1 MSRFFVTDAPV
12 AIREFDETEVVSDK
26 PPNVVW
32 IRARMDVATRGKVSG
47 DLLKLGENGQGL
59 EGHLGNN
66 NLALLLHNIIR
77 WEGPD
82 FVDEMGR
89 PIPCSPENIKKL
101 DTNDPFIER
110 ILDEIGERNQKR
122 ASPNPKSS
130 TANGFTNAT
139 AADLTASQASDGES
153 QSLQLVN
160 GKSRSTS
167 LADSIGRHSKSENST
182 PIS

>member
-1 MSRFFVTDAPV
+1 MSRFFVTDPPV
-12 AIREFDETEVVSDK
+12 AIREFDETEIVSDK
-26 PPNVVW
+26 PPNVVF

-47 DLLKLGENGQGL
+47 ELLKLGENGQGL

-101 DTNDPFIER
+101 DTNDPFIEH
-110 ILDEIGERNQKR
+110 ILDEIGERNKKR
-122 ASPNPKSS
+122 ESPKSGSATNSGFTSATAPGLIASP
-130 TANGFTNAT
+130 
-139 AADLTASQASDGES
+139 ASDGES
-153 QSLQLVN
+153 QSLQSAN
-160 GKSRSTS
+160 GNSKLTLRRAS
-167 LADSIGRHSKSENST
+167 AGRPGK
-182 PIS
+182 

>member
-1 MSRFFVTDAPV
+1 MSRFFVTDPPV

-32 IRARMDVATRGKVSG
+32 IKARMDVATRGKVSG
-47 DLLKLGENGQGL
+47 ELLKLGENGQGV

-89 PIPCSPENIKKL
+89 AIPCSPENIKKL

-110 ILDEIGERNQKR
+110 ILDEIGERNAKR
-122 ASPNPKSS
+122 ASPKEGSATNSGS
-130 TANGFTNAT
+130 TNAG
-139 AADLTASQASDGES
+139 AVVSDGSPAPDGES
-153 QSLQLVN
+153 QSLQLATGN
-160 GKSRSTS
+160 WKSPLQS
-167 LADSIGRHSKSENST
+167 AMAGRRNKSDD
-182 PIS
+182 